1 MDERTGA
8 APWWMESTTTGE
20 AAVSNGSRERPR
32 KPFMMVN
39 GRKGEYQR
47 EGKRWKNETE
57 KTDEMSEDDRCYKGW
72 EIDEEER
79 GRAVGEVPKG
89 R

>member
-1 MDERTGA
+1 M
-8 APWWMESTTTGE
+8 ME
-20 AAVSNGSRERPR
+20 
-32 KPFMMVN
+32 N